1 MAHAVATGGAR
12 VNGLVDGVNWLLD
25 GDNWSGPTGVGTR
38 LTEHLWI
45 TLLSMAIACA
55 VALPIALW
63 LGHIGRG
70 GALAVNI
77 SNVGRAVPTFAI
89 LAILY
94 MTPLGLSIW
103 TTVIALVLFAIP
115 PILTNAYVGMREV
128 DRDAVEAAR
137 GMGMNGLQLLRR
149 VELPLAVPLIM
160 GGIRL
165 ATVQVVATAT
175 LAAVISGPGLGR
187 IITSGFNRQDVP
199 ELIGGAIMVGLL
211 ALAIEGVMALLQR
224 AADPMRRATRQGRS
238 KRDRDR
244 GMPLVTDEVVS
255 GA

>member
-1 MAHAVATGGAR
+1 MNALLD
-12 VNGLVDGVNWLLD
+12 GLSWLAD

-38 LTEHLWI
+38 LVEHLWI
-45 TLLSMAIACA
+45 TLLSMVIACA
-55 VALPIALW
+55 VALPVGLW
-63 LGHIGRG
+63 LGHLGRG
-70 GALAVNI
+70 GALAINI

-94 MTPLGLSIW
+94 MTPLGLSMW

-137 GMGMNGLQLLRR
+137 GMGMAGGQLLRG
-149 VELPLAVPLIM
+149 VELPLAIPMIM

-199 ELIGGAIMVGLL
+199 ELVGGAIMVGAL
-211 ALAIEGVMALLQR
+211 ALAVEGLMALLQR
-224 AADPMRRATRQGRS
+224 AVDPMRRAGRRAS
-238 KRDRDR
+238 RPDRDQ
-244 GMPLVTDEVVS
+244 GMPLVQEEVVGS
-255 GA
+255 A

>member
-1 MAHAVATGGAR
+1 MNALLD
-12 VNGLVDGVNWLLD
+12 GLSWLLD
-25 GDNWSGPTGVGTR
+25 GENWSGPAGVGTR
-38 LTEHLWI
+38 LVEHLWI
-45 TLLSMAIACA
+45 TSLSMVIACA
-55 VALPIALW
+55 AALPVALW
-63 LGHIGRG
+63 LGHVGRG
-70 GALAVNI
+70 GALAINI
-77 SNVGRAVPTFAI
+77 SNIGRAVPTFAI

-137 GMGMNGLQLLRR
+137 GMGMSGGQLLRA
-149 VELPLAVPLIM
+149 VELPLAIPLIM

-187 IITSGFNRQDVP
+187 IITSGFGRRDVP
-199 ELIGGAIMVGLL
+199 EIVAGAIIVGLL
-211 ALAIEGVMALLQR
+211 ALVVEGLMAWLQR
-224 AADPMRRATRQGRS
+224 AVDPMRRAGRRTS
-238 KRDRDR
+238 RRDRDHEL
-244 GMPLVTDEVVS
+244 PLVREEVVG

>member
-1 MAHAVATGGAR
+1 M
-12 VNGLVDGVNWLLD
+12 NGLVDGVSWLLN
-25 GDNWSGPTGVGTR
+25 GANWGGPTGVGTR
-38 LTEHLWI
+38 LVEHLWI
-45 TLLSMAIACA
+45 TFLAMVISCA

-63 LGHIGRG
+63 LGHVGRG
-70 GALAVNI
+70 GSLAINI
-77 SNVGRAVPTFAI
+77 SNIGRAVPTFAI

-94 MTPLGLSIW
+94 MTPLALSIW

-137 GMGMNGLQLLRR
+137 GMGMNGLQLMRG
-149 VELPLAVPLIM
+149 VELPLAVPFIM

-199 ELIGGAIMVGLL
+199 ELMGGAIMVGLL
-211 ALAIEGVMALLQR
+211 ALVIEAAMALLQR
-224 AADPMRRATRQGRS
+224 AVDPMRRAQRHGRS
-238 KRDRDR
+238 TRDRDQ
-244 GMPLVTDEVVS
+244 GMPLVRDEVVS